1 MKNISVQVSLHD
13 KFQIELKFICPIKSG
28 KKIGDY
34 HIELYFFMPRNLE
47 VSDHNFGTEQF
58 YNDFYEHIR
67 FQTPQFDLAEL
78 VSADSVPLARLRS
91 ADSFNNEEFSKV
103 LKMFCSIAKSAIRD
117 SAGAV
122 ERAPAETQV
131 AAAEKFLLNTET
143 LLEQFRSG
151 RPESASAENLEL
163 FDLVDEFLSITANS
177 HRYKIWESANDR
189 GDEKTAALAAKIT
202 GDELKYRKAC
212 RYPSMP
218 QLQSDNSEL
227 LYRESTLKKAMAGVL
242 FLKVETRKAGVLLE
256 NLLLG
261 ISAAVA
267 MAFATAVSFIWQGLF
282 LEELSLSFFV
292 VWVIAYMFKDR
303 IKSSLQL
310 YFMNHRNRY
319 SYDFRQKVR
328 DGLGHEIGLCREG
341 FSYCNANELDRQVVI
356 ARNRHTLSRLENGS
370 LEENVMVFRKKIEIF
385 GNPCRDIF
393 REFDVDGIVDIMR
406 LNVRH
411 WTYKMDNPGKP
422 IYLSDGENVQKLKA
436 RRDYHVNMVLRYGE
450 RDGKDHFERYRLV
463 LCRNG
468 IRRIE
473 PFPVPEME

>member
-202 GDELKYRKAC
+202 GYKIDI
-212 RYPSMP
+212 
-218 QLQSDNSEL
+218 
-227 LYRESTLKKAMAGVL
+227 
-242 FLKVETRKAGVLLE
+242 KV
-256 NLLLG
+256 
-261 ISAAVA
+261 
-267 MAFATAVSFIWQGLF
+267 
-282 LEELSLSFFV
+282 
-292 VWVIAYMFKDR
+292 
-303 IKSSLQL
+303 
-310 YFMNHRNRY
+310 
-319 SYDFRQKVR
+319 
-328 DGLGHEIGLCREG
+328 
-341 FSYCNANELDRQVVI
+341 
-356 ARNRHTLSRLENGS
+356 
-370 LEENVMVFRKKIEIF
+370 
-385 GNPCRDIF
+385 
-393 REFDVDGIVDIMR
+393 
-406 LNVRH
+406 
-411 WTYKMDNPGKP
+411 
-422 IYLSDGENVQKLKA
+422 
-436 RRDYHVNMVLRYGE
+436 
-450 RDGKDHFERYRLV
+450 
-463 LCRNG
+463 
-468 IRRIE
+468 
-473 PFPVPEME
+473 